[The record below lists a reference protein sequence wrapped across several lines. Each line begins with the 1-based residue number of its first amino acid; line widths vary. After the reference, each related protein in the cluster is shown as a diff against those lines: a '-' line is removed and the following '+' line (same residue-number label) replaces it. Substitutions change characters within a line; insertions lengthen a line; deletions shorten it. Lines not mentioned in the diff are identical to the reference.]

1 MTSSPKFKVFD
12 CVDIQKRK
20 KIDKAKTVSKAM
32 KEYWLKNRN
41 DQIVELLI
49 DIGGT
54 AKDDLSRAKVVTG
67 KKQILWKVQIVC
79 CQSATESSR
88 TSSSSVCLSEKF
100 LFS

>member
-41 DQIVELLI
+41 NQIVEFLI

-67 KKQILWKVQIVC
+67 KKQKSCGKCKLFVVNLLLKVQEQVPI
-79 CQSATESSR
+79 QYA
-88 TSSSSVCLSEKF
+88 
-100 LFS
+100 

>member
-1 MTSSPKFKVFD
+1 
-12 CVDIQKRK
+12 
-20 KIDKAKTVSKAM
+20 M

-41 DQIVELLI
+41 NQIVEFLI

-54 AKDDLSRAKVVTG
+54 AEDDLSRGQSGHWKET
-67 KKQILWKVQIVC
+67 KILWKVQIVC

-88 TSSSSVCLSEKF
+88 TSSNSVCLSEKF